1 MNELPLIECIPNFS
15 EGRNPQVIAAL
26 VEAIERVPGVVVL
39 HQTSDHDHH
48 RSVITFAGRAPAVA
62 EAAFRVVAEAARLI
76 DLEQHQGAHPRMGA
90 CDVLPFVPLGSASL
104 AECVTLAEQVGA
116 RIGAELSLPV
126 YLYEAAARRP
136 ERRNLADVRRGGYEA
151 LKASI
156 HTPER
161 QPDFGPAVVG
171 KAGAVIVGAR
181 HVLIAY
187 NVFLTTDDVRV
198 AKSIAAAVRAS
209 SGGLAGVKALGLLV
223 DGRAQVSMN
232 LVDYQRTPLHRVM
245 ELIRRECQRY
255 GVAVLRSELIGL
267 IPQQALWDA
276 AAWYLQL
283 DDFEPSRVLEQRLIL
298 HAKLLE

>member
-1 MNELPLIECIPNFS
+1 
-15 EGRNPQVIAAL
+15 
-26 VEAIERVPGVVVL
+26 
-39 HQTSDHDHH
+39 
-48 RSVITFAGRAPAVA
+48 
-62 EAAFRVVAEAARLI
+62 
-76 DLEQHQGAHPRMGA
+76 MGA
-90 CDVLPFVPLGSASL
+90 CDVLPFVPLGSATL

-116 RIGAELSLPV
+116 RIGTELGLPV

-151 LKASI
+151 LKTSI
-156 HTPER
+156 HMPER

-181 HVLIAY
+181 QALIAY
-187 NVFLTTDDVRV
+187 NVFLTTDDVKV
-198 AKSIAAAVRAS
+198 AQAIAAAVRAS
-209 SGGLAGVKALGLLV
+209 SGGLVGVKALGLLV

-232 LVDYQRTPLHRVM
+232 FVDYQRTPLYRAV

-255 GVAVLRSELIGL
+255 GVAVLKSELIGL

-283 DDFEPSRVLEQRLIL
+283 DDFTPERVLEQCLIQ
-298 HAKLLE
+298 HKKLLE

>member
-1 MNELPLIECIPNFS
+1 MNDLPLIECIANVS
-15 EGRNPQVIAAL
+15 EGRNSQVIATI
-26 VEAIERVPGVVVL
+26 VQAIESVPGVAVL

-48 RSVITFAGRAPAVA
+48 RSVITFVGRGPAVA
-62 EAAFRVVAEAARLI
+62 EAAFRLVAEAARLI
-76 DLEQHQGAHPRMGA
+76 DLDQHYGAHPRVGA
-90 CDVLPFVPLGSASL
+90 CDVLPFVPLGSATL
-104 AECVTLAEQVGA
+104 AECVALAEQVGA
-116 RIGAELSLPV
+116 RIGAELGLPV

-156 HTPER
+156 HTSER
-161 QPDFGPAVVG
+161 KPDFGPSVVG

-181 HVLIAY
+181 QPLIAY
-187 NVFLTTDDVRV
+187 NVFLTTNDVKIAQAI
-198 AKSIAAAVRAS
+198 AKAVRAS

-232 LVDYQRTPLHRVM
+232 LVDHQRTPLHRVM

-255 GVAVLRSELIGL
+255 GVAVLKSELIGL
-267 IPQQALWDA
+267 IPQQALYDA

-283 DDFEPSRVLEQRLIL
+283 DDFGPERVLEQRLMQYVNV
-298 HAKLLE
+298 LE